1 MPSRLT
7 SNHFVGRVGELAEL
21 ELAVREAS
29 AGRPTLVLLGGDS
42 GVGKTRLVGELEQR
56 LGAGGDGAEGAT
68 LILRGD
74 GVEQADGELPYAPL
88 LSALRPLV
96 REHHPALQGLSTGG
110 RQELATIL
118 PGLEDQAPPPRAADG
133 RGASDQLRLFE
144 AVLELIDC
152 LSSDAP
158 LILILE
164 DMHWADRSTRAF
176 TAFLARTLRQE
187 RVCMILT
194 YRADELHRRHPLRPL
209 LSELERLE
217 RARRILLDPFDRAEL
232 GEALADIL
240 GAAPDGMLLERL
252 FTRSEG
258 NPLFTEELL
267 AAGLD
272 GRGAAPQSLRDAF
285 LVRIE
290 RLSPDAQR
298 VARAVAVARTADE
311 AMLAAVTGMDRDA
324 LQLALRESVAEQ
336 VLVAGA
342 DWRFGFRHALLR
354 EALYDDLLPGERGEL
369 HIALAQELEQ
379 RCGADDDRELERASA
394 IAGHYAAAGDQ
405 PHALRSM
412 IAAARAAHKVYAYG
426 EASDLTERA
435 LELWP
440 RVDDPEQV
448 TGLDHVRLLAMA
460 AEAHQVFDDRPRSVT
475 LINEALRELDPTVDP
490 ARYAGLLARQART
503 VWQLNRGEE
512 ALEIAE
518 RALAMLPDDDPGAE
532 RPLLLA
538 FLARMLYLRGR
549 FRQAVTD
556 GQAALEVAVA
566 AGDRVAETELLNT
579 LGMAYVSL
587 GDVERGIRS
596 LTRAIDLARAIDDI
610 DSLGVAYSNLASK
623 LNDTGQTEEAL
634 RVAQEGLSVTPT
646 HHVRSNAWLE
656 LTVAEMAFD
665 AGEWRTAQEALSPSP
680 TRAAGLL
687 FIYRKLMGA
696 QVALGIGDEDGAA
709 DCLDATQDL
718 VEATNQPQW
727 IGLYGAL
734 RADLL
739 ARRRDLAGAQSAVQH
754 TLDRLEVCTDDVSG
768 IAWVSCVG
776 LGVEADR
783 AQRARDLRETGDRR
797 DALARARL
805 HADRLAATAQDG
817 GPVEHARLIQGK
829 AELARARGR
838 GGAREWGRAA
848 AAWDEIKRP
857 YSAAIARW
865 REAEA
870 LAAADDRAGA
880 AQAAGMSLVAAEA
893 LGSEW
898 LAREVRTLAERAR
911 LGLPDTA
918 AAAGAAG
925 SGAVGSGATNGD
937 GAGRAGEAKAA
948 EDPFGLTPRER
959 QVLALV
965 AEGATNRQ
973 IGAALYMAEKTASVH
988 VSRILAK
995 LGVQGRTQAAAV
1007 AHRLHLA

>member
-29 AGRPTLVLLGGDS
+29 DGRPTLVLLGGDS
-42 GVGKTRLVGELEQR
+42 GVGKTRLVGELEHR
-56 LGAGGDGAEGAT
+56 LSAGRDEPP

-96 REHHPALQGLSTGG
+96 RERHPALRDVSPGG
-110 RQELATIL
+110 RQQLATIL
-118 PGLEDQAPPPRAADG
+118 PGLEESTRAEEPRT
-133 RGASDQLRLFE
+133 RNDQLRLFE

-152 LSSDAP
+152 LTSTAP

-176 TAFLARTLRQE
+176 AAFLARTLRQE

-217 RARRILLDPFDRAEL
+217 RARRILLAPFDL
-232 GEALADIL
+232 GELREALTDIL
-240 GAAPDGMLLERL
+240 GAEPDAAMLDRL

-272 GRGAAPQSLRDAF
+272 GRGSAPQSLRDAF

-290 RLSPDAQR
+290 RLSPEAQR

-311 AMLAAVTGMDRDA
+311 SMLAAVTGLDRDA
-324 LQLALRESVAEQ
+324 LQVALRESVAEQ

-342 DWRFGFRHALLR
+342 DGNFGFRHALLR

-369 HIALAQELEQ
+369 HIALARELEQ

-394 IAGHYAAAGDQ
+394 IAGHYASAGDQ
-405 PHALRSM
+405 PHALRAT
-412 IAAARAAHKVYAYG
+412 IAAARAAHTVYAYG
-426 EASDLTERA
+426 EASDFTERA

-440 RVDDPEQV
+440 RVEDPEKV
-448 TGLDHVRLLAMA
+448 TGIDHVSLLTMA
-460 AEAHQVFDDRPRSVT
+460 AQSHMVMDDRPRSVT
-475 LINEALRELDPTVDP
+475 LINEALRELGPDTDPV
-490 ARYAGLLARQART
+490 RYAALLATQARN

-512 ALEIAE
+512 AVEMAE
-518 RALAMLPDDDPGAE
+518 RALAMLPEDDPGGE
-532 RPLLLA
+532 RPRLLA
-538 FLARMLYLRGR
+538 WLARSRYLRGR
-549 FRQAVTD
+549 FRHAASEAE
-556 GQAALEVAVA
+556 AALEAAVAV
-566 AGDRVAETELLNT
+566 GDRVAETELLNT
-579 LGMAYVSL
+579 LGMAYVSM
-587 GDVERGIRS
+587 GDVEKGIAS
-596 LTRAIDLARAIDDI
+596 LRRAIEVARANDDI
-610 DSLGVAYSNLASK
+610 SSLATAYSNLASK
-623 LNDTGQTEEAL
+623 LSEVGQTEEAL
-634 RVAQEGLSVTPT
+634 RTAREGLAATPT
-646 HHVRSNAWLE
+646 HHVRSWAWIT
-656 LTVAEMAFD
+656 LTVAETAFAVGD
-665 AGEWRTAQEALSPSP
+665 WRASQEALSPSP
-680 TRAAGLL
+680 SRAAGLL
-687 FIYRKLMGA
+687 FIYRRLLGA
-696 QVALGIGDEDGAA
+696 EMALGRGDEDTAA
-709 DCLDATQDL
+709 ECLDAVQDL
-718 VEATNQPQW
+718 VAVSDQPQW
-727 IGLYGAL
+727 ISLYGAL

-739 ARRRDLAGAQSAVQH
+739 VRRRDLEGAQATVQQA
-754 TLDRLEVCTDDVSG
+754 LDRLEVCTEDVTG
-768 IAWVSCVG
+768 IAWVSCIG
-776 LGVEADR
+776 LWVEADR
-783 AQRARDLRETGDRR
+783 AQRARDLREAGDRR
-797 DALARARL
+797 DAMTRARL

-817 GPVEHARLIQGK
+817 GPVEHARLTQGK
-829 AELARARGR
+829 AEMARARGR
-838 GGAREWGRAA
+838 GGAKEWHRAA
-848 AAWDEIKRP
+848 AAWEELKRP

-870 LAAADDRAGA
+870 LAAGDDRAGA
-880 AQAAGMSLVAAEA
+880 AEAAAAALATAEE

-898 LAREVRTLAERAR
+898 LAREVRVLGERAR
-911 LGLPDTA
+911 LDL
-918 AAAGAAG
+918 GASA
-925 SGAVGSGATNGD
+925 SGAHAMTNGD
-937 GAGRAGEAKAA
+937 GAGPAGDAD

-959 QVLALV
+959 QVLALL

-973 IGAALYMAEKTASVH
+973 IGAALFMAEKTASVH